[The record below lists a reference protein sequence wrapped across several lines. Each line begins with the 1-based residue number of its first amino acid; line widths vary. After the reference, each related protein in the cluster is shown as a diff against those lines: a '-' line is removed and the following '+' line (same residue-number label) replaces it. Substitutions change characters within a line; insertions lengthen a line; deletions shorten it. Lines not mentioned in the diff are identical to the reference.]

1 MSSRSSAIQIP
12 PSDSLPQ
19 ELAVEDRDLL
29 MWDAERLA
37 RHMLVSVTKLAEMRR
52 AGLIID
58 PAIEVG
64 RILRWSRA
72 ELEAWALAGSPP
84 ADDWRRMRA
93 TTGRPRK

>member
-1 MSSRSSAIQIP
+1 MRIDTTPTAP
-12 PSDSLPQ
+12 L

-93 TTGRPRK
+93 ATGRPRK